1 VPKISSVKSE
11 SKNISMSL
19 LDRASIEVKNFNQS
33 YALFWKSRTSWA
45 ITLMMFCTILC
56 IQAVVAMMSYTADYE
71 SRIESLIKAS
81 RTAISSVAFENS
93 GNNIFISNKAAQ
105 GLLSQTSIQG
115 FNIHTT
121 EYELVNQYGQ
131 KPRILLHRGGDM
143 QHRFMDEE
151 SDSLDY
157 VFSPNDLGHPYYI
170 TAKMD
175 IRAIRKDMER
185 YGRAIAII
193 VLLLSALLTTVLM
206 TALGYWFL
214 QPTVMLTRLLKKA
227 IANPENPDFPA
238 QLKQAKD
245 QGRLGDAMSAAMT
258 LIEQNAQHLKQV
270 KSSAETEI
278 KKLAYYDSLTELP
291 NRTLFIEKL
300 REYTKEIVDDEHF
313 VVATVD
319 LDHFRQVN
327 ESMGHS
333 VGDVILQSVA
343 KRLRQSLPKRAI
355 IARIGEDDFAV
366 MLPIIKGVNTPKDIA
381 QRVIDAIRGQGFT
394 VMEEDF
400 RIHCSVGY
408 AVYPEDGSDPSDVLK
423 NADIAL
429 SRAKED
435 GRDMIRAYSR
445 DFDMAVQA
453 RFHLLKDLRQA
464 LENEEFELHFQP
476 QFDLRTQKII
486 GAEALI
492 RWWKPDNSKQGG
504 MYISPGEFIPIA
516 ESSGLIVPIGEW
528 VFKEACMTVQ
538 KLQLAGLDDLRV
550 AVNVSGVQFRQ
561 KNLVETLQHIIYE
574 TGLDPR
580 RLEIEVTESTFMGDI
595 NSTIDTLKRLH
606 ETGVELAID
615 DFGTG
620 YSSLA
625 YLRQFPIDRLKIDRS
640 FILNALNNND
650 DASITQT
657 IIALGHAL
665 NLKVLAEGVETIDH
679 QKFLLDEGCDEVQG
693 FRYAKPLPKEA
704 FIAFCQN
711 YKGDLSVFDKA

>member
-1 VPKISSVKSE
+1 VSKADSIKAEGKTSSL
-11 SKNISMSL
+11 SL
-19 LDRASIEVKNFNQS
+19 LDRVRIEVKNFNQS

-45 ITLMMFCTILC
+45 ITVMMFCTILC
-56 IQAVVAMMSYTADYE
+56 IQATVAMMSYSAYQN
-71 SRIESLIKAS
+71 SRVEALIKAS
-81 RTAISSVAFENS
+81 RTAISSVGFENTDK
-93 GNNIFISNKAAQ
+93 NNFISNKAAQ
-105 GLLSQTSIQG
+105 GLLSQSSIQG

-131 KPRILLHRGGDM
+131 KPRIMLHRGEDM
-143 QHRFMDEE
+143 PQRFVDNKGH
-151 SDSLDY
+151 SLDY

-170 TAKMD
+170 TARLD
-175 IRAIRKDMER
+175 TRSISQDMAQ
-185 YGRAIAII
+185 YGRDAAVII
-193 VLLLSALLTTVLM
+193 LLLSALLTTVLM

-214 QPTVMLTRLLKKA
+214 QPTVTLTRLLKKA
-227 IANPENPDFPA
+227 IANPETPQFPA
-238 QLKQAKD
+238 HLKQAKE

-258 LIEQNAQHLKQV
+258 LIEQNAQHIKQV
-270 KSSAETEI
+270 KSTAESEI
-278 KKLAYYDSLTELP
+278 KKLAYFDALTELP
-291 NRTLFIEKL
+291 NRTMFIEKL
-300 REYTKEIVDDEHF
+300 REYTKDIPDDEHF
-313 VVATVD
+313 VVVTVD

-355 IARIGEDDFAV
+355 VARIGEDDFAV

-453 RFHLLKDLRQA
+453 RFHLLKDLRHA

-476 QFDLRTQKII
+476 QFDLRSQKII

-538 KLQLAGLDDLRV
+538 KLQLSGLDDLRV

-561 KNLVETLQHIIYE
+561 PNLVETLQHIIYE
-574 TGLDPR
+574 TGLDPKN
-580 RLEIEVTESTFMGDI
+580 LEIEVTESTFMGDI
-595 NSTIDTLKRLH
+595 NNTIDILKRLH

-640 FILNALNNND
+640 FIMNALNNSD
-650 DASITQT
+650 DASITRT

-679 QKFLLDEGCDEVQG
+679 QTFLLEEGCDEVQG

-704 FIAFCQN
+704 FIDFCQN

>member
-1 VPKISSVKSE
+1 MSKADSIKAEGKTSSL
-11 SKNISMSL
+11 SL
-19 LDRASIEVKNFNQS
+19 LDRVRIEVKNFNQS

-45 ITLMMFCTILC
+45 ITVMMFCTILC
-56 IQAVVAMMSYTADYE
+56 IQATVAMMSYSAYQN
-71 SRIESLIKAS
+71 SRVEALIKAS
-81 RTAISSVAFENS
+81 RTAISSVGFENTDK
-93 GNNIFISNKAAQ
+93 NNFISNKAAQ
-105 GLLSQTSIQG
+105 GLLSQSSIQG

-131 KPRILLHRGGDM
+131 KPRIMLHRGEDM
-143 QHRFMDEE
+143 PQRFVDNKGH
-151 SDSLDY
+151 SLDY

-170 TAKMD
+170 TARLD
-175 IRAIRKDMER
+175 TRSISQDMAQ
-185 YGRAIAII
+185 YGRDAAVII
-193 VLLLSALLTTVLM
+193 LLLSALLTTVLM

-214 QPTVMLTRLLKKA
+214 QPTVTLTRLLKKA
-227 IANPENPDFPA
+227 IANPETPQFPA
-238 QLKQAKD
+238 HLKQAKE

-258 LIEQNAQHLKQV
+258 LIEQNAQHIKQV
-270 KSSAETEI
+270 KSTAESEI
-278 KKLAYYDSLTELP
+278 KKLAYFDALTELP
-291 NRTLFIEKL
+291 NRTMFIEKL
-300 REYTKEIVDDEHF
+300 REYTKDIPDDEHF
-313 VVATVD
+313 VVVTVD

-355 IARIGEDDFAV
+355 VARIGEDDFAV

-453 RFHLLKDLRQA
+453 RFHLLKDLRHA

-476 QFDLRTQKII
+476 QFDLRSQKII

-538 KLQLAGLDDLRV
+538 KLQLSGLDDLRV

-561 KNLVETLQHIIYE
+561 PNLVETLQHIIYE
-574 TGLDPR
+574 TGLDPKN
-580 RLEIEVTESTFMGDI
+580 LEIEVTESTFMGDI
-595 NSTIDTLKRLH
+595 NNTIDILKRLH

-640 FILNALNNND
+640 FIMNALNNSD
-650 DASITQT
+650 DASITRT

-679 QKFLLDEGCDEVQG
+679 QTFLLEEGCDEVQG

-704 FIAFCQN
+704 FIDFCQN